1 MFIKKFTEIG
11 NLYVFTEVYS
21 DTLYALLHVLLKVF
35 SVAYILMDMN
45 SVFKKNVRV
54 QFRVYKHA

>member
-1 MFIKKFTEIG
+1 MFIKIFTEIG

-21 DTLYALLHVLLKVF
+21 DTLYALLLLKVF

>member
-21 DTLYALLHVLLKVF
+21 DTLYGLLLLKVF

-45 SVFKKNVRV
+45 LVFKKNVRA

>member
-21 DTLYALLHVLLKVF
+21 DTLYAWLLLKVF

>member
-1 MFIKKFTEIG
+1 MFIKNFTEIG

-21 DTLYALLHVLLKVF
+21 DTLYALLLLKVF